1 VSVGTVSARGLS
13 VAEGEQTLI
22 RDLDLRAR
30 AGNVLAITGPS
41 GSGKTT
47 LLYAI
52 CGLIAPTAGE
62 LLVDGRPL
70 VLWRDASAAIIFQ
83 NLGLVPV
90 LSAQETVALPLQLRD
105 LTKLEVAERSMSALA
120 TLGLAGHAA
129 QLVGDLSG
137 GQRQRV
143 AVARALA
150 WRPDVVLADE
160 PTAALDAHWRQ
171 IVLDLLL
178 AEAARGSI
186 VIVASSDP
194 EVTAISDEIVTLGST
209 GG

>member
-1 VSVGTVSARGLS
+1 MSVGVITAEGLS
-13 VAEGEQTLI
+13 LEGGDHTLI
-22 RDLDLRAR
+22 RDLDLHAR
-30 AGNVLAITGPS
+30 AGKVLGLTGPS
-41 GSGKTT
+41 GAGKTT
-47 LLYAI
+47 LLYALG
-52 CGLIAPTAGE
+52 GLTPPTAGHV
-62 LLVDGRPL
+62 LVDGRR
-70 VLWRDASAAIIFQ
+70 VALWRDAAVAIIFQ

-90 LSAQETVALPLQLRD
+90 LTAQETVALPLQTRD
-105 LTKLEVAERSMSALA
+105 LTKAEIAERSRSALA
-120 TLGLAGHAA
+120 TLGLADHAA

-150 WRPDVVLADE
+150 WRRDVVLADE

-171 IVLDLLL
+171 VVLDLLL

-194 EVTAISDEIVTLGST
+194 VVTVICDDVVALA
-209 GG
+209 